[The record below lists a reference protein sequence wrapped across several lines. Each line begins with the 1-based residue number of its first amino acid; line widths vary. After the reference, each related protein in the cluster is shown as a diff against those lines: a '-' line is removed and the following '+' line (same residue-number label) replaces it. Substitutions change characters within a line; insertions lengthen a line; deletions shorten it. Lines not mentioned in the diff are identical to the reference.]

1 VLVSCSLEKLWALF
15 LQYVIL
21 ATKLRK
27 NLSIAASSTRKMKKT
42 ITFYVI
48 FMFLSL
54 FIEEY
59 FVILQPCFVR
69 GTITLLVINWRS
81 AVYRDSGM

>member
-1 VLVSCSLEKLWALF
+1 M
-15 LQYVIL
+15 
-21 ATKLRK
+21 
-27 NLSIAASSTRKMKKT
+27 RKMQES

-48 FMFLSL
+48 FIVSPS

-69 GTITLLVINWRS
+69 GTITLLDIKWRS